1 MSKWI
6 GIFIAVGLLLAGL
19 HVARAADA
27 GSVSGKVTFKGTPP
41 PPRKV
46 PVGTDPQVCG
56 NEQQSEDL
64 VVGPGNGIKY
74 AVVRLIG
81 VKGAAAELKPTPVDQ
96 KGCKFTPHVVV
107 VPKGVEFDILNE
119 DGISHNIHSH
129 STANPEI
136 NKAQPGFKKKM
147 AQKFDAAENIK
158 LSCDVHPWMSGWIV
172 VAGDPF
178 VAVTDDSGSFKLANV
193 PAGTY
198 KLEVWQEKLGTQSK
212 DVTVKAAA
220 DSSVSFELGGS

>member
-1 MSKWI
+1 MKKYAVI
-6 GIFIAVGLLLAGL
+6 GLGIGLLLAGL
-19 HVARAADA
+19 QVALAADA

-41 PPRKV
+41 PPKKI

-56 NEQQSEDL
+56 SEQQSEDV
-64 VVGPGNGIKY
+64 VVGAGNGLRY
-74 AVVRLIG
+74 AVVHLVG
-81 VKGAAAELKPTPVDQ
+81 VKGAAAELKAAPVEQ

-107 VPKGVEFDILNE
+107 VPKGTEFDILNS
-119 DGISHNIHSH
+119 DGISHNLHSH

-147 AQKFDAAENIK
+147 TQKFDAAENIK

-172 VAGDPF
+172 VADDPF
-178 VAVTDDSGSFKLANV
+178 VVVTDETGSFKLPNV

-198 KLEVWQEKLGTQSK
+198 KLEIWHEKFGTQTK
-212 DVTVKAAA
+212 DVTVKAAG

>member
-1 MSKWI
+1 MKKYMVILLGI
-6 GIFIAVGLLLAGL
+6 GFLLAGL
-19 HVARAADA
+19 QVALAADA

-64 VVGPGNGIKY
+64 VVGAGNGIKN

-81 VKGAAAELKPTPVDQ
+81 VKGAAGDLKPTPVEQ

-107 VPKGVEFDILNE
+107 VPKGADFDILNN

-147 AQKFDAAENIK
+147 AQKFDAAEKIK

-172 VAGDPF
+172 VADDPF
-178 VAVTDDSGSFKLANV
+178 VVVTDDSGSFKLSNV

-198 KLEVWQEKLGTQSK
+198 KLEVWQEKLGTQTK

-220 DSSVSFELGGS
+220 DSSVTFELGGS

>member
-1 MSKWI
+1 MRKWM
-6 GIFIAVGLLLAGL
+6 GIFIGVGLLLGGL
-19 HVARAADA
+19 QVARAADA

-46 PVGTDPQVCG
+46 PVSTDPQVCG

-81 VKGAAAELKPTPVDQ
+81 VKGGGELKPAPVDQ
-96 KGCKFTPHVVV
+96 KGCKFNPHVVV
-107 VPKGVEFDILNE
+107 VPKGVDFDILNE

-147 AQKFDAAENIK
+147 AQKFDAAEKIK

-172 VAGDPF
+172 VAEDAF
-178 VAVTDDSGSFKLANV
+178 VVVTDDSGSFKLPNV

-198 KLEVWQEKLGTQSK
+198 KLEVWQEKLGSQTK
-212 DVTVKAAA
+212 DVTVKATG